1 MIRKYEGVK
10 DSIKSYGFEL
20 KKSKSIMG
28 KKKGSQNMGTLIMS
42 GICSGHG
49 KFVEFKFKKQGGT

>member
-1 MIRKYEGVK
+1 MIRKYEGIK
-10 DSIKSYGFEL
+10 DSIKSYGLDL

-28 KKKGSQNMGTLIMS
+28 KKLGSRNMGTLIMS

-49 KFVEFKFKKQGGT
+49 KFVEFKIKSKSG